1 MREGGRGNGKTE
13 RGEVGGSME
22 KDKEGENGKYLIKP
36 IVLQS
41 MDAII
46 YLDHT
51 CKMFL

>member
-1 MREGGRGNGKTE
+1 
-13 RGEVGGSME
+13 ME
-22 KDKEGENGKYLIKP
+22 KDKEEENGKDLIKP

-46 YLDHT
+46 CTYLDHT